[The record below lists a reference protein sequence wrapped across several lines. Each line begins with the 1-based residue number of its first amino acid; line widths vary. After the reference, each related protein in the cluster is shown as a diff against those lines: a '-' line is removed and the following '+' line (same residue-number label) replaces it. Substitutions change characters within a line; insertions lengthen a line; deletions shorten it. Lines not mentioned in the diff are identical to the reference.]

1 MNRNAWSCAIGA
13 IACAA
18 TVGLVE
24 RTATAQRSAPS
35 SGSARRSVVIGCI
48 SRETEGSTAANRGA
62 ATGARFIITDTRG
75 PAASVYRLDG
85 DQSQLAI
92 HVGHTLEIAGSIS
105 AGSGSAGSGTGRGNA
120 NAPVLKVESLTY
132 ISTSCQ
138 KFDSGSK

>member
-18 TVGLVE
+18 TVGLVAK
-24 RTATAQRSAPS
+24 TAIAQRSAPS

-105 AGSGSAGSGTGRGNA
+105 AGSGTGRGNA